1 MKEQNLREGSIFL
14 GLSRLA
20 LPIMLTSFIQMAYN
34 LVDMI
39 WIGRIGSGAMAA
51 VGAAGIYLWI
61 SDSLTS
67 VARMGGQIKVAH
79 AIGAG
84 EEEKAKSYATAAF
97 QLGLLIVLLYMAVLV
112 IFHKGLIGFFRL
124 GKAEVSH
131 SAEAY
136 LLITGTAG
144 ILFGTLNQ
152 IFTGICTGRGN
163 SKLPFVVTSAG
174 LVLNVILDPVLIFG
188 LGPFPELGVVGAAA
202 ATAGSQGVVT
212 LLFLVF
218 LLKDQGFFRELAV
231 FRKPDSAAWKEV
243 SSLGLPAGIQ
253 NVFMSGLSLLI
264 SRIVSSFG
272 ADAIA
277 VQRVGGQVES
287 ISWMISGGFGIALNA
302 FVGQNFG
309 ARLMG
314 RVQKGYRTALG
325 LMAGWGVF
333 CTLLLLVFP
342 QQIFGLFL
350 HEAEL
355 LPMGVDYLRILGLC
369 QFFSCIE
376 GAATGAFNGLGE
388 TKIPSGASIFFNVA
402 RVPFAMLLSSP
413 VFSLGLNGVWWA
425 LTIASIIKGTL
436 VTCWYSLYVRR
447 KKLYA
452 PAAE

>member
-1 MKEQNLREGSIFL
+1 
-14 GLSRLA
+14 
-20 LPIMLTSFIQMAYN
+20 
-34 LVDMI
+34 
-39 WIGRIGSGAMAA
+39 
-51 VGAAGIYLWI
+51 
-61 SDSLTS
+61 
-67 VARMGGQIKVAH
+67 
-79 AIGAG
+79 
-84 EEEKAKSYATAAF
+84 
-97 QLGLLIVLLYMAVLV
+97 
-112 IFHKGLIGFFRL
+112 
-124 GKAEVSH
+124 
-131 SAEAY
+131 
-136 LLITGTAG
+136 
-144 ILFGTLNQ
+144 
-152 IFTGICTGRGN
+152 
-163 SKLPFVVTSAG
+163 
-174 LVLNVILDPVLIFG
+174 
-188 LGPFPELGVVGAAA
+188 
-202 ATAGSQGVVT
+202 
-212 LLFLVF
+212 
-218 LLKDQGFFRELAV
+218 
-231 FRKPDSAAWKEV
+231 
-243 SSLGLPAGIQ
+243 
-253 NVFMSGLSLLI
+253 
-264 SRIVSSFG
+264 
-272 ADAIA
+272 
-277 VQRVGGQVES
+277 
-287 ISWMISGGFGIALNA
+287 MISGGFGIALNA

-402 RVPFAMLLSSP
+402 RVPFAMMLSSP
-413 VFSLGLNGVWWA
+413 AFSLGLNGVWWA